1 MEKESENLLRV
12 CRKRVVSDLLKGRE
26 MATRLQTL
34 LQRSPGTAA
43 EGLSGSSPSV
53 HSKLSLEIFRSFSD
67 AISQLNNCCAAPPP
81 PGRQRGILLSNDS
94 DDGQKF
100 WLDEPARK
108 RVQENGASPPGRTG
122 RGGYKRRKNSGE
134 ETRTNV
140 CKTMEDGYAWR
151 KYGQKHIHNS
161 LHPRC
166 TQKGR
171 EGCKATKQVQRISQ
185 DEFQT
190 TYFGHHT
197 CIHSHNPSNKNHQH
211 PREHGGDLDDDSC
224 SSCLYCN
231 DDHRRCN
238 QNAAEAEEEE
248 SPLAVAATYH
258 PHRDMGG
265 VVDDD
270 DVDYERCFE
279 NLDNLFR
286 SEEMPLAF
294 LDDKD

>member
-1 MEKESENLLRV
+1 
-12 CRKRVVSDLLKGRE
+12 

-34 LQRSPGTAA
+34 LQRSPGTAS
-43 EGLSGSSPSV
+43 EDLSGSSPSV
-53 HSKLSLEIFRSFSD
+53 HSKLSLEILGSFSD
-67 AISQLNNCCAAPPP
+67 AISQLNNCCAVPPP
-81 PGRQRGILLSNDS
+81 PGQRGILLSNDS
-94 DDGQKF
+94 DHGQKF
-100 WLDEPARK
+100 WSDEPARK
-108 RVQENGASPPGRTG
+108 RVQENGVSPPGRTG

-166 TQKGR
+166 YYRCTQKGR

-197 CIHSHNPSNKNHQH
+197 CTHPHNPFNKNHHHQQ
-211 PREHGGDLDDDSC
+211 EHGGDLDDDSC
-224 SSCLYCN
+224 SSCFYYCN
-231 DDHRRCN
+231 DDLRYNR
-238 QNAAEAEEEE
+238 NAAEAEEEE
-248 SPLAVAATYH
+248 SPLAAAAAAAATYH
-258 PHRDMGG
+258 PHQDTSG
-265 VVDDD
+265 VFDD

-294 LDDKD
+294 LDNKDLEEFT